1 MRILLAEDD
10 VEINRLVRRK
20 LEEEGYSV
28 DPVYNGKAALDYL
41 DGGNYDLAILDIMM
55 PQMDGLTVLRRY
67 RQSGGGLPV
76 LMLTA
81 RDSVNDK
88 VTGLDSGADDYLV
101 KPFSFMELLAR
112 IRVLLR
118 RREGRT
124 SNVLTVGDLE
134 LDVGSHT
141 VRRAGKIIDL
151 PAREFAILEYM
162 MMTEGVVLS
171 RENIYEHTSDWNYE
185 GNTAVITVYVSL
197 IRRKIDD
204 GFDRKLIHTVHGV
217 GYMIRDGL

>member
-67 RQSGGGLPV
+67 RQSGGSLPV

-151 PAREFAILEYM
+151 PARE
-162 MMTEGVVLS
+162 
-171 RENIYEHTSDWNYE
+171 HTSDWNYE